1 MDTIKFHDW
10 LERKNRMK
18 KSPPRAAIA
27 KPSPTLMIAPVSDAT
42 RPNPWRCLELKK
54 KNVRKLN
61 YHRWSYQKGNRKI
74 KWITN
79 LNVPIHSRG
88 GLFNIIAWTKRR
100 KLLKGDKIRIQ

>member
-1 MDTIKFHDW
+1 MDIENLHDW

-54 KNVRKLN
+54 KC
-61 YHRWSYQKGNRKI
+61 
-74 KWITN
+74 
-79 LNVPIHSRG
+79 
-88 GLFNIIAWTKRR
+88 
-100 KLLKGDKIRIQ
+100 

>member
-10 LERKNRMK
+10 LERRNRMK

-54 KNVRKLN
+54 KWLE
-61 YHRWSYQKGNRKI
+61 SL
-74 KWITN
+74 ITIDE
-79 LNVPIHSRG
+79 VIES
-88 GLFNIIAWTKRR
+88 NILSVKKVTEK
-100 KLLKGDKIRIQ
+100 